1 MKKWGKE
8 REKKKGKTM
17 RFIAKQLTGWHKL
30 NVSVCRCLARCN
42 RSHVKCIHLKSFF
55 FTMHFAHRRRP
66 INDNSNFHKSASNT
80 DRQMHKSF
88 VFRPISIEKWIMH
101 ANFGWNE
108 TNTEWNLFAPSSPRT
123 RLVRLFLIVTWKQT
137 FFIFEQRRNG
147 KRKIGAPDVEYFT
160 MKKKKIASRQT
171 TNQVIFGYS
180 IECVVVLRHHARIK
194 LPLCIWSM
202 EPTVRSRTRQTKI
215 AHCSTVGRHFSCTF
229 VGNLFYSFLFT
240 FQWKFSS
247 HSSRIGK
254 INRKIQNHSFPI
266 SFSLG
271 WRT

>member
-1 MKKWGKE
+1 
-8 REKKKGKTM
+8 M

-123 RLVRLFLIVTWKQT
+123 QLVRLFLIVTWKQT

-160 MKKKKIASRQT
+160 MKKKKLLRAKLRTKWFLVIPSNASSYCDIMHELNCHYAFEVW
-171 TNQVIFGYS
+171 NQLCAVGLGKQKSPIVPPLADIFPALSSEIYFIHFYLLFNENS
-180 IECVVVLRHHARIK
+180 RRIR
-194 LPLCIWSM
+194 L
-202 EPTVRSRTRQTKI
+202 E
-215 AHCSTVGRHFSCTF
+215 
-229 VGNLFYSFLFT
+229 
-240 FQWKFSS
+240 
-247 HSSRIGK
+247 
-254 INRKIQNHSFPI
+254 
-266 SFSLG
+266 
-271 WRT
+271 